1 MNLKKITA
9 ASSLLFM
16 IVMLTSCAEK
26 DSSSYNS
33 EYSSSFSKS
42 EDATEAELEPP
53 TPAECSDPNAVT
65 FDDGDFSFASVLLDD
80 PDSAQG
86 ELDIVTVNGNPML
99 KFTDSGTNFADDTV
113 QKINFDA
120 AKLLSSQNLP
130 KVRSIEMDVYAD
142 ATSDAF
148 VNEDE
153 ENVEAPGW
161 IGGGGGANL
170 SNDKWYEF
178 GEWEGGEYNF
188 KMSGAVHVEL
198 KFLLADSGQ
207 CWDDTMTEAVFQ
219 IMRWGAQNEGSLY
232 VDNIIFKDENGYSLP
247 IKKSAAAEPKET
259 APTQDPLSAI
269 LEKAEDDA
277 KKLESAKEEISQIL
291 QDAVNNKRGQ
301 N

>member
-1 MNLKKITA
+1 
-9 ASSLLFM
+9 M

-26 DSSSYNS
+26 NSSSYNS

>member
-1 MNLKKITA
+1 
-9 ASSLLFM
+9 M

-120 AKLLSSQNLP
+120 AKLLNSQNLP